1 MTKQDLEQYNDLLIE
16 CEENEIEIKKIER
29 EIDEL
34 KNMTVKDSVSGGFGG
49 IQHFVIEGTP
59 VKSYNSKIN
68 ALRSTQLT
76 MMKLQH
82 MAIEKR
88 DEIEKFISSVDNSRI
103 RRIIRYKYIDC
114 LSWYEVAE
122 RIGGKCNSES
132 VRKELE
138 RYLHSYNAS

>member
-29 EIDEL
+29 EIDDL

-49 IQHFVIEGTP
+49 TQHFVIEGTP

-68 ALRSTQLT
+68 VLRSTQLT

-82 MAIEKR
+82 MAVEKR

-122 RIGGKCNSES
+122 RIGGKSNSES
-132 VRKELE
+132 VKKELE
-138 RYLHSYNAS
+138 RFLKK

>member
-59 VKSYNSKIN
+59 VKNYNSKIN
-68 ALRSTQLT
+68 ALRSTQST

-82 MAIEKR
+82 MAMEKR
-88 DEIEKFISSVDNSRI
+88 NEIEKFISSVDNSRI

-132 VRKELE
+132 IRKELE
-138 RYLHSYNAS
+138 RFLKK

>member
-1 MTKQDLEQYNDLLIE
+1 MTKQDLEQYNDLIIE
-16 CEENEIEIKKIER
+16 CEENEIAIKKIQR

-49 IQHFVIEGTP
+49 TQHFVIEGTP
-59 VKSYNSKIN
+59 IKNYESKIVS
-68 ALRSTQLT
+68 LRSIQQT

-82 MAIEKR
+82 MAMEKR
-88 DEIEKFISSVDNSRI
+88 NEIEKFISSVDNSRI

-122 RIGGKCNSES
+122 RIGGKSNSES

>member
-76 MMKLQH
+76 MMKLQN

-138 RYLHSYNAS
+138 RFLKK

>member
-114 LSWYEVAE
+114 LSWYEVSE

-138 RYLHSYNAS
+138 RFLKK